1 MKRLLSKYWI
11 RIIGIL
17 LGALGGY
24 IYYIKI
30 GCNTGTCPITSDPT
44 NSMLYGALMGFLLS
58 RLFIPSKKVT
68 AKEKLDKK

>member
-1 MKRLLSKYWI
+1 MVKNSV
-11 RIIGIL
+11 IIKQHNI
-17 LGALGGY
+17 Y

-44 NSMLYGALMGFLLS
+44 NSMLYGALMGFLLFG
-58 RLFIPSKKVT
+58 LFIPSKKVT

>member
-1 MKRLLSKYWI
+1 MKKLLSKYWI

-44 NSMLYGALMGFLLS
+44 NSMLYGALMGFLLFG
-58 RLFIPSKKVT
+58 LFITSKKVT

>member
-1 MKRLLSKYWI
+1 MKKLLSKYWI

-44 NSMLYGALMGFLLS
+44 NSMLYGALMGFLLFG
-58 RLFIPSKKVT
+58 LFTPSKKAI
-68 AKEKLDKK
+68 AKEKLDNK